1 MYKKTTLK
9 NGLRIITVPMKSTKA
24 VTILVL
30 VGTGSKYET
39 KDING
44 ISHFLEHMFFKG
56 TKKRPTWMEV
66 NETIDRI
73 GGVQNAFT
81 MKDCT
86 GFYVVLDSGHIDLG
100 LDWISDIFL
109 NSQFLEKEI
118 QKEKRVIIEEIN
130 YRRDTPTDSIWDV
143 WEELLY
149 GNQPAGRLLIG
160 TKQSVSK
167 IRRKDFLKYLKSH
180 YCANNTVVCMAGNIN
195 PKIVEH
201 KIKKHFKQI
210 NISIPAGKQ
219 KVIEIQK
226 NPKAFLESK
235 KTDQA
240 HLALGVRAYNNCHP
254 QKYTL
259 AILAKILGGM
269 FSARLLAEI
278 REKQGLAYYIYTYTD
293 TNPDTGYLATFAGID
308 SQNIEK
314 AIKIIL
320 REYKKLKQ
328 KKVGKSEL
336 QKAKDNIKGKMI
348 LSLESSSS
356 QASFYAD
363 QELLEE
369 KILMPEQLFKKIDAV
384 TANDI
389 LKVAQD
395 IFRPEKLNLALIGPF
410 KNKAKFQKLLKL

>member
-1 MYKKTTLK
+1 MYQKTTLK

-73 GGVQNAFT
+73 GGIQNAFT

-86 GFYVVLDSGHIDLG
+86 GLYVVLDSEHIDLG
-100 LDWISDIFL
+100 LDWISDIYL
-109 NSQFLEKEI
+109 NSQFPEKEI

-130 YRRDTPTDSIWDV
+130 FRRDTPIDNIWDV

-149 GNQPAGRLLIG
+149 GNQPAGWLLIG

-167 IRRKDFLKYLKSH
+167 IRRKDFSEYLKSH
-180 YCANNTVVCMAGNIN
+180 YCAGNTIVCAAGNIN
-195 PKIVEH
+195 AKIVEQ
-201 KIKKHFKQI
+201 KIKKYFKRI
-210 NISIPAGKQ
+210 NTFIPASKQ
-219 KVIEIQK
+219 KVIESQK
-226 NPKAFLESK
+226 NSKVLLEPK
-235 KTDQA
+235 KTDQT
-240 HLALGVRAYNNCHP
+240 HLAVGVRAYNNSHP

-278 REKQGLAYYIYTYTD
+278 REKQGLAYYIYTYAD
-293 TNPDTGYLATFAGID
+293 ANPDTGYLATFAGID

-320 REYKKLKQ
+320 KEYKKLKQ
-328 KKVGKSEL
+328 KKVGKREL
-336 QKAKDNIKGKMI
+336 QKAKDNIKGKMV
-348 LSLESSSS
+348 LRLESSSS
-356 QASFYAD
+356 QASFYTD
-363 QELLEE
+363 QELLED
-369 KILMPEQLFKKIDAV
+369 KVLTPEELFKKIDAV
-384 TANDI
+384 TADDI

-395 IFRPEKLNLALIGPF
+395 IFQPQKLNLALIGPF
-410 KNKAKFQKLLKL
+410 KNKERFQKLLKL